1 MPARIVL
8 AWELGHGYGHALPL
22 VTLARKLLERGD
34 QVTLVT
40 RDPVKLRQVLG
51 GLDVAIYCAP
61 FFPAVMLPA
70 QQQNSLAD
78 VIWFD
83 AGGAEAAV
91 LTELMLAWRRLLGL
105 LHADLLIAD
114 AAPVALA
121 AAQGLVPTLAY
132 DNGFHSTDTGAW
144 AIFRDWEPIQARASA
159 ERALRLVQHLNTA
172 RAAAALPAVDTLAQ
186 GFAASA
192 YCLRMPA
199 ELDYVA
205 ERPQV
210 RHVGQTP
217 GPGDAPDWSPE
228 RPQYRLFAYLRRA
241 WPLTERVLAG
251 LARLQHTEVLCFHDG
266 IAPAQRRSAAHL
278 RYTERTLDLA
288 QVLPAVDAVICHGGG
303 LQALALQYGKP
314 TLALP
319 LHTEQYLWAR
329 QAERQGCGLA
339 YLARAERPDF
349 LPMIRA
355 LLTQPTLA
363 ARASELSGAHA
374 ARVPDASVATLAEV
388 DRLLAR

>member
-34 QVTLVT
+34 QVHIVT

-51 GLDVAIYCAP
+51 GLDVAVHCAP
-61 FFPAVMLPA
+61 FFPAVVQPA

-91 LTELMLAWRRLLGL
+91 LTEVFLAWRQLLGL
-105 LHADLLIAD
+105 LQADLLIAD

-121 AAQGLVPTLAY
+121 AAHGLVPTLAY

-159 ERALRLVQHLNTA
+159 ERALRLLQHLNTA

-217 GPGDAPDWSPE
+217 GPGDTPNWSPE

-241 WPLTERVLAG
+241 WPLTERMLAG

-278 RYTERTLDLA
+278 QYTERTLDLA

-303 LQALALQYGKP
+303 LQALALQYGKA

-329 QAERQGCGLA
+329 QAERQGSGLV

-349 LPMIRA
+349 LPLIRT